1 MLASCPFCSQK
12 YTIESSHVG
21 STISC
26 SNCGEDF
33 VVTAMLEGSGG
44 QAGGSASTQAPNTG
58 RLKFPSRN
66 TNADGKKIGGLRG
79 PESRVALTDKFF
91 SIIFKLSKPLSAVFA
106 IIFIIVLSLSLF
118 SLTMTL
124 FGNSVKTPTYI
135 SLTTGKDA
143 KKNGLANLDSS
154 REVEEEYG
162 DQINDLTNK
171 IFFQAGS
178 IEGKRFYDF
187 LGESV
192 TDVSDEYRAQFLD
205 GLGNVLDEAKKKG
218 KDKEGKLSLTY
229 SYIEQ
234 FSANIVLVEAA
245 KSEDLIRLIAISF
258 GSGFGLFSV
267 LLLPAILRIERNLN

>member
-171 IFFQAGS
+171 NF
-178 IEGKRFYDF
+178 
-187 LGESV
+187 
-192 TDVSDEYRAQFLD
+192 
-205 GLGNVLDEAKKKG
+205 
-218 KDKEGKLSLTY
+218 
-229 SYIEQ
+229 
-234 FSANIVLVEAA
+234 
-245 KSEDLIRLIAISF
+245 
-258 GSGFGLFSV
+258 
-267 LLLPAILRIERNLN
+267 